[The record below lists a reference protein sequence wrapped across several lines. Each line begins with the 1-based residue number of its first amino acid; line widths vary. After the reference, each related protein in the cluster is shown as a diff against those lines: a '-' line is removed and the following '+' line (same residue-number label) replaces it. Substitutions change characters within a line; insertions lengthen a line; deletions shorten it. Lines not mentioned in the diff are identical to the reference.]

1 MSGVVSTKPAPSLEK
16 LSELARLSLDGS
28 SEAIERILS
37 LARAALDM
45 DVALLGAFDGDFVV
59 KAVDGDNE
67 WFDLEVGTRLPAQ
80 QTYCRRMTQG
90 DLPYLIHDTAA
101 DERTADLPLTREAGI
116 GAYIGAP
123 IRLWDG
129 TLYGTLCCLS
139 RSAEPSLN
147 DRDVRFLR
155 VLAEIL
161 ADQLDREQLEGE
173 KRKLE
178 WSRIRAILD
187 SDHVDIEFQP
197 IFDLLDCRIV
207 SLEALARFW
216 TEPMRP
222 PSAWFAEATEV
233 GLGIELEL
241 AAIRA
246 ALLRLDDFPTD
257 VAIALNVSPA
267 TALDPRFCKLLLDVA
282 ERVVIEITEHA
293 QVDDY
298 DALRAALAPLRER
311 GAQLAIDDVGAG
323 FANLRH
329 ILRLAPD
336 IVKLD
341 LSLTQE
347 IARDPAREAL
357 ASSLVGFAGGVGA
370 SIVAEGISS
379 DEDLALLR
387 TLGVAYLIA
396 AGAHG
401 APLPK
406 VRFSSTV
413 SLLREHCPRP
423 RPNS

>member
-1 MSGVVSTKPAPSLEK
+1 MSGVASTKPAPTLEG

-28 SEAIERILS
+28 SEPIERILS

-59 KAVDGDNE
+59 EAVDGDNE
-67 WFDLEVGTRLPAQ
+67 WFDLEVGTRLPVER
-80 QTYCRRMTQG
+80 TYCGRMTKG
-90 DLPYLIHDTAA
+90 ELPHLIHDAAA

-147 DRDVRFLR
+147 ERDVRFLR
-155 VLAEIL
+155 VLAEIV
-161 ADQLDREQLEGE
+161 ADQVDREQLESE

-178 WSRIRAILD
+178 RSRIRAILD
-187 SDHVDIEFQP
+187 ADHVDIEFQP

-233 GLGIELEL
+233 GLGVELEL
-241 AAIRA
+241 AAMRA
-246 ALLRLDDFPTD
+246 ALLRLDEFPAD

-267 TALDPRFCKLLLDVA
+267 TALEPRFCELLLDVA

-387 TLGVAYLIA
+387 TLGVDYGQGFHLAR
-396 AGAHG
+396 
-401 APLPK
+401 P
-406 VRFSSTV
+406 S
-413 SLLREHCPRP
+413 SLLH
-423 RPNS
+423 

>member
-1 MSGVVSTKPAPSLEK
+1 MSGVVSTKRPASLEG
-16 LSELARLSLDGS
+16 LSGLARLSLDGS
-28 SEAIERILS
+28 SEGIERILS

-45 DVALLGAFDGDFVV
+45 DVALLGVFDGDFVV
-59 KAVDGDNE
+59 DTVDGDNE
-67 WFDLEVGTRLPAQ
+67 WFDLEIGTRFPVE
-80 QTYCRRMTQG
+80 QTYCGRMTQG
-90 DLPYLIHDTAA
+90 ALPHLIHDAAA
-101 DERTADLPLTREAGI
+101 DERTADLPITREAGI

-139 RSAEPSLN
+139 RAAEPSLN

-155 VLAEIL
+155 VLAEIV
-161 ADQLDREQLEGE
+161 ADQIDREQLESE

-187 SDHVDIEFQP
+187 ADHIDIEFQP
-197 IFDLLDCRIV
+197 IFDLLDSRVV

-233 GLGIELEL
+233 GLGVELEL
-241 AAIRA
+241 AAIRE
-246 ALLRLDDFPTD
+246 ALIRLDDFPAD
-257 VAIALNVSPA
+257 VAIALNVSPV
-267 TALDPRFCKLLLDVA
+267 TALDPRFREALVDVA

-298 DALRAALAPLRER
+298 DALRDALAPLRDR

-341 LSLTQE
+341 LSLTHE

-357 ASSLVGFAGGVGA
+357 ASSLVGFAEGVGA
-370 SIVAEGISS
+370 AIVAEGISS

-387 TLGVAYLIA
+387 TLGVDYGQGFHLARPSA
-396 AGAHG
+396 
-401 APLPK
+401 
-406 VRFSSTV
+406 
-413 SLLREHCPRP
+413 LLH
-423 RPNS
+423 

>member
-1 MSGVVSTKPAPSLEK
+1 MSGVVSTKPAPSLEG

-28 SEAIERILS
+28 NEGSERILA

-59 KAVDGDNE
+59 EAIDGDNE
-67 WFDLEVGTRLPAQ
+67 WFDLEVGTRLPVE

-90 DLPYLIHDTAA
+90 ELPHLIHDAAA

-155 VLAEIL
+155 VLAEIV
-161 ADQLDREQLEGE
+161 ADQIDREQLESE
-173 KRKLE
+173 KRRLE

-187 SDHVDIEFQP
+187 SDHMDIEFQP

-216 TEPMRP
+216 TEPMRS

-233 GLGIELEL
+233 GLGVELEL
-241 AAIRA
+241 AAMRA
-246 ALLRLDDFPTD
+246 ALLRLEDFPAD
-257 VAIALNVSPA
+257 VAIALNVSPG
-267 TALDPRFCKLLLDVA
+267 TALDPRFCELLVDVA

-298 DALRAALAPLRER
+298 DALRDALAPLRER

-387 TLGVAYLIA
+387 TLGVDYGQGFHLAR
-396 AGAHG
+396 
-401 APLPK
+401 P
-406 VRFSSTV
+406 S
-413 SLLREHCPRP
+413 SLLH
-423 RPNS
+423 

>member
-1 MSGVVSTKPAPSLEK
+1 MSGVVSTKPAPSLEG

-28 SEAIERILS
+28 SEGSERILS

-59 KAVDGDNE
+59 EAIDGDNE
-67 WFDLEVGTRLPAQ
+67 WFDLEVGTRLPVE

-90 DLPYLIHDTAA
+90 ELPHLIHDAAA

-155 VLAEIL
+155 VLAEIV
-161 ADQLDREQLEGE
+161 ADQIDREQLESE
-173 KRKLE
+173 KRRLE

-187 SDHVDIEFQP
+187 SDHMDIEFQP
-197 IFDLLDCRIV
+197 IFDLLDCRVV

-233 GLGIELEL
+233 GLGVELEL
-241 AAIRA
+241 AAMRA
-246 ALLRLDDFPTD
+246 ALLRLEDFPAD

-267 TALDPRFCKLLLDVA
+267 TALDPRFCELLVDVA

-298 DALRAALAPLRER
+298 DALRDALAPLRER

-357 ASSLVGFAGGVGA
+357 ASSLVGFAGDVGA

-387 TLGVAYLIA
+387 TLGVDYGQGFHLARPS
-396 AGAHG
+396 
-401 APLPK
+401 PL
-406 VRFSSTV
+406 
-413 SLLREHCPRP
+413 LH
-423 RPNS
+423 

>member
-1 MSGVVSTKPAPSLEK
+1 MSGVVSTKPAPSLEG

-28 SEAIERILS
+28 SEAVERILS

-45 DVALLGAFDGDFVV
+45 DVALLGVFDGDFIV

-67 WFDLEVGTRLPAQ
+67 WFDLEVGTHLPVE

-90 DLPYLIHDTAA
+90 TLPHLIHDAAA
-101 DERTADLPLTREAGI
+101 DERTADLPLTRESGI

-155 VLAEIL
+155 VLAEIV
-161 ADQLDREQLEGE
+161 ADQVDREQLESE

-178 WSRIRAILD
+178 RSRIRAILD
-187 SDHVDIEFQP
+187 SEHMDIEFQP

-233 GLGIELEL
+233 GLGVELEL
-241 AAIRA
+241 AAMRA
-246 ALLRLDDFPTD
+246 ALLRLDEFPAD

-267 TALDPRFCKLLLDVA
+267 TALDPRFCELLLDVA
-282 ERVVIEITEHA
+282 DQVVIEITEHA

-387 TLGVAYLIA
+387 TLGVDYGQGFHLAR
-396 AGAHG
+396 
-401 APLPK
+401 P
-406 VRFSSTV
+406 S
-413 SLLREHCPRP
+413 SLLH
-423 RPNS
+423 

>member
-1 MSGVVSTKPAPSLEK
+1 MSGVASTKPAPTLEG

-59 KAVDGDNE
+59 EAVDGDNE
-67 WFDLEVGTRLPAQ
+67 WFDLEVGTRLPVE
-80 QTYCRRMTQG
+80 QTYCKRMTQG
-90 DLPYLIHDTAA
+90 DLPHLIHDTAA

-155 VLAEIL
+155 VLAEIV
-161 ADQLDREQLEGE
+161 ADQVDREQLESE

-187 SDHVDIEFQP
+187 SDHMDIEFQP

-222 PSAWFAEATEV
+222 PSAWFAEATGV
-233 GLGIELEL
+233 GLGVELEL
-241 AAIRA
+241 AAMRA
-246 ALLRLDDFPTD
+246 ALLRLDEFPAD

-267 TALDPRFCKLLLDVA
+267 TALDTRFCELLLDVA

-387 TLGVAYLIA
+387 TLGVDYGQGFHLAR
-396 AGAHG
+396 
-401 APLPK
+401 P
-406 VRFSSTV
+406 S
-413 SLLREHCPRP
+413 SLLH
-423 RPNS
+423 

>member
-1 MSGVVSTKPAPSLEK
+1 MSGVASTKPAPTLEG

-28 SEAIERILS
+28 SEPIERILS

-59 KAVDGDNE
+59 EAVDGDNE
-67 WFDLEVGTRLPAQ
+67 WFDLEVGTRLPVE

-90 DLPYLIHDTAA
+90 ELPHLIHDAAA
-101 DERTADLPLTREAGI
+101 DERTADLPLTRESGI

-155 VLAEIL
+155 VLAEIV
-161 ADQLDREQLEGE
+161 ADQVDREQLEGE

-187 SDHVDIEFQP
+187 SDHMDIEFQP

-233 GLGIELEL
+233 GLGVELEL
-241 AAIRA
+241 AAMRA
-246 ALLRLDDFPTD
+246 ALLRLDEFPAD

-267 TALDPRFCKLLLDVA
+267 TALDPCFCELLLDVA

-387 TLGVAYLIA
+387 TLGVDYGQGFHLAR
-396 AGAHG
+396 
-401 APLPK
+401 P
-406 VRFSSTV
+406 S
-413 SLLREHCPRP
+413 SLLH
-423 RPNS
+423 

>member
-1 MSGVVSTKPAPSLEK
+1 MSGVASTKPAPSLEG

-45 DVALLGAFDGDFVV
+45 DVALLGAFDGEFVV
-59 KAVDGDNE
+59 EAIDGDNE
-67 WFDLEVGTRLPAQ
+67 WFDLDVGTRLPVE

-90 DLPYLIHDTAA
+90 TLPHLIHDAAA
-101 DERTADLPLTREAGI
+101 DERTADLPLTRDSGV

-139 RSAEPSLN
+139 RCAEPSLN

-155 VLAEIL
+155 VLAEIV
-161 ADQLDREQLEGE
+161 ADQVDREQLESE

-178 WSRIRAILD
+178 RSRIRAILD
-187 SDHVDIEFQP
+187 SERMDIEFQP

-233 GLGIELEL
+233 GLGVEFEL
-241 AAIRA
+241 AAMRA
-246 ALLRLDDFPTD
+246 ALLRLDEFPPD

-267 TALDPRFCKLLLDVA
+267 TALDPHFCELLLDVA
-282 ERVVIEITEHA
+282 DRVVIEITEHA

-387 TLGVAYLIA
+387 TLGVDYGQGFHLARPSA
-396 AGAHG
+396 
-401 APLPK
+401 
-406 VRFSSTV
+406 
-413 SLLREHCPRP
+413 LLH
-423 RPNS
+423 

>member
-1 MSGVVSTKPAPSLEK
+1 MSGVVSTKPAPSLEG

-28 SEAIERILS
+28 SEGSERILS

-59 KAVDGDNE
+59 EAIDGDNE
-67 WFDLEVGTRLPAQ
+67 WFDLEVGTRLPVE

-90 DLPYLIHDTAA
+90 ELPHLIRDAAA

-155 VLAEIL
+155 VLAEIV
-161 ADQLDREQLEGE
+161 ADQIDREQLESE
-173 KRKLE
+173 KRRLE

-187 SDHVDIEFQP
+187 SDHLDIEFQP

-233 GLGIELEL
+233 GLGVELEL
-241 AAIRA
+241 AAMRA
-246 ALLRLDDFPTD
+246 ALLRLEDFPAD

-267 TALDPRFCKLLLDVA
+267 TAIDPRFCELLLDVA

-298 DALRAALAPLRER
+298 DALREALAPLRER

-387 TLGVAYLIA
+387 TLGVDYGQGFHLAR
-396 AGAHG
+396 
-401 APLPK
+401 P
-406 VRFSSTV
+406 S
-413 SLLREHCPRP
+413 SLLH
-423 RPNS
+423 

>member
-1 MSGVVSTKPAPSLEK
+1 MSGVVSTKPAPSLEG

-28 SEAIERILS
+28 SEGSERILS

-59 KAVDGDNE
+59 EAIDGDNE
-67 WFDLEVGTRLPAQ
+67 WFDLEVGTRLPVE

-90 DLPYLIHDTAA
+90 ELPHLIHDAAA

-155 VLAEIL
+155 VLAEIV
-161 ADQLDREQLEGE
+161 ADQIDREQLESE
-173 KRKLE
+173 KRRLE

-187 SDHVDIEFQP
+187 SDHMDIEFQP

-233 GLGIELEL
+233 GLGVELEL
-241 AAIRA
+241 AAMRA
-246 ALLRLDDFPTD
+246 ALLRLEDFPAD

-267 TALDPRFCKLLLDVA
+267 TALDPRFCELLVDVA

-298 DALRAALAPLRER
+298 DALRDALAPLRER

-357 ASSLVGFAGGVGA
+357 ASSLVGFAGDVGA

-387 TLGVAYLIA
+387 TLGVDYGQGFHLARPS
-396 AGAHG
+396 
-401 APLPK
+401 PL
-406 VRFSSTV
+406 
-413 SLLREHCPRP
+413 LH
-423 RPNS
+423 

>member
-1 MSGVVSTKPAPSLEK
+1 MSGVVSTKPAPSLEG

-28 SEAIERILS
+28 SEAVERILS

-45 DVALLGAFDGDFVV
+45 DVALLGVFDGDFIV

-67 WFDLEVGTRLPAQ
+67 WFDLEVGTHLPVE

-90 DLPYLIHDTAA
+90 TLPHLIHDAAA
-101 DERTADLPLTREAGI
+101 DERTADLPLTRESGI

-155 VLAEIL
+155 VLAEIV
-161 ADQLDREQLEGE
+161 ADQVDREQLESE

-178 WSRIRAILD
+178 RSRIRAILD
-187 SDHVDIEFQP
+187 SEHMDIEFQP

-233 GLGIELEL
+233 GLGVELEL
-241 AAIRA
+241 AAMRA
-246 ALLRLDDFPTD
+246 ALLRLDEFPAD

-267 TALDPRFCKLLLDVA
+267 TALDPRFCELLLDVA

-357 ASSLVGFAGGVGA
+357 ASSLVGFASGVGA

-387 TLGVAYLIA
+387 TLGVDYGQGFHLAR
-396 AGAHG
+396 
-401 APLPK
+401 P
-406 VRFSSTV
+406 S
-413 SLLREHCPRP
+413 SLLH
-423 RPNS
+423 